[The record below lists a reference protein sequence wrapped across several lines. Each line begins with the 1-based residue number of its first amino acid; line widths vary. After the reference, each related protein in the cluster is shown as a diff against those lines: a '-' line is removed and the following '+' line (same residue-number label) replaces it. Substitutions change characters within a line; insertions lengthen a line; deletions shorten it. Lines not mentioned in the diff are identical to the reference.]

1 LPLAAKIRSNVSR
14 ESLYYAMNIEGIL
27 SIQAG
32 DNPLMLEEKLKA
44 FITESPAVKAERAGN
59 ARVAE
64 PVEALQP

>member
-1 LPLAAKIRSNVSR
+1 
-14 ESLYYAMNIEGIL
+14 MNIEGIL